1 MAKKIDPVQAKAA
14 KQKKI
19 AIVGGVLLLGL
30 LAFQVPRTMKM
41 LNSQGTGTSSSPTA
55 PATTTA
61 TGSTA
66 LAPPTLDG
74 GSTSGAAA
82 TGSPASSV
90 DTSADGV
97 ADPSS
102 PLPPSSG
109 QLMSFS
115 HFKSKDPFRQQVQDC
130 PTGDCGTAPAAGA
143 STSAGNLPGTSGG
156 STVPTPTAS
165 TGAGTSTTGAAV
177 KATVATI
184 SVNGATEQVSAKK
197 DFPASGP
204 VFTLVSLTKTQ
215 AMIAIAGGSLESG
228 ASAVALKLGK
238 TLRLQNT
245 ADGTTYVLKL
255 IATA

>member
-1 MAKKIDPVQAKAA
+1 MAKKKDPVAAKAA
-14 KQKKI
+14 KQKKM

-41 LNSQGTGTSSSPTA
+41 LNPPGTATTSAASTA

-61 TGSTA
+61 TGSSA
-66 LAPPTLDG
+66 LAPPSLDG
-74 GSTSGAAA
+74 GSTAGTAATSA
-82 TGSPASSV
+82 TGSGV

-97 ADPSS
+97 ADPSN

-115 HFKSKDPFRQQVQDC
+115 QFKSKDPFRQQVQDC
-130 PTGDCGTAPAAGA
+130 PTGDCSGAPAAA
-143 STSAGNLPGTSGG
+143 PSTSGG
-156 STVPTPTAS
+156 TTT
-165 TGAGTSTTGAAV
+165 TGTSTASKPAAPTGTGTSTSGAAI

-184 SVNGATEQVSAKK
+184 SVNGAVEQVSAKK
-197 DFPASGP
+197 DFPAGAP

-228 ASAVALKLGK
+228 ATAVPLKLGK
-238 TLRLQNT
+238 TLKLQNT

-255 IATA
+255 VATA

>member
-14 KQKKI
+14 KQKRI
-19 AIVGGVLLLGL
+19 AIIGGVLLLGL

-41 LNSQGTGTSSSPTA
+41 LNGQGTVTTSASTA

-61 TGSTA
+61 AGSTA

-82 TGSPASSV
+82 TGSAASAV

-97 ADPSS
+97 ADPGT
-102 PLPPSSG
+102 PPPSSG

-115 HFKSKDPFRQQVQDC
+115 RFKSKDPFRQQVQDC
-130 PTGDCGTAPAAGA
+130 PTGDCSGAPAAAA
-143 STSAGNLPGTSGG
+143 STSAGTGTSGG
-156 STVPTPTAS
+156 TTTSTTAAT
-165 TGAGTSTTGAAV
+165 TGTKTSTTGAAV

-184 SVNGATEQVSAKK
+184 SVNGAAEQVAAKK
-197 DFPASGP
+197 DFPASSP
-204 VFTLVSLTKTQ
+204 VFTLVSLTRTQ

-238 TLRLQNT
+238 TLKLQNT
-245 ADGTTYVLKL
+245 ADGTTYVLRL